1 MADEAEAGLP
11 ANDGSPIEPGIEI
24 DGERYELP
32 DLWSLTLDEAELV
45 YDISGVIQEQFA
57 PLHPESSKEQKA
69 LHDAQNM
76 QAISRPSFKRALVHV
91 AYLRRHPDAKAE
103 DLNVIIGQ
111 VNALAV
117 SLEFLRG
124 DQSPPAQ
131 SSPKQPESE
140 PSSSRTSSSEASG
153 TTSGSDSDARVVQLA
168 PTGTGA

>member
-1 MADEAEAGLP
+1 MAEATGAGLP
-11 ANDGSPIEPGIEI
+11 EPDGSPIEPGIEI

-57 PLHPESSKEQKA
+57 PLHPDSSKEQRA
-69 LHDAQNM
+69 FHEAQNM

-91 AYLRRHPDAKAE
+91 AYLRRHPEAKGQ

-124 DQSPPAQ
+124 EASPPET
-131 SSPKQPESE
+131 SSPKQPESKNDGSTTSNSE
-140 PSSSRTSSSEASG
+140 PSG
-153 TTSGSDSDARVVQLA
+153 TTSGSDSAGQVVPLGR
-168 PTGTGA
+168 TGTGE